1 MEKYGCF
8 SGLNNVEFF
17 QFPLIFCT
25 MYHNLTFMDTTKVKN
40 QQLNCQTKNI
50 FDIFAQTKKL
60 YRCEFHVSLYKEIVA
75 CNYTC
80 IKVNISNLF

>member
-1 MEKYGCF
+1 
-8 SGLNNVEFF
+8 
-17 QFPLIFCT
+17 

-60 YRCEFHVSLYKEIVA
+60 YRCEFHVSLY
-75 CNYTC
+75 
-80 IKVNISNLF
+80 